1 MPNNIE
7 DYVHRIGRTGR
18 ANTLGTSI
26 TFFEETGKGLTK
38 KLINILRDAQQEIP
52 QQLLDLAPANDGFR
66 GGNRGYRGGNRGGYR
81 GGNRGGNRGGYRG
94 GNRGGNG
101 YRGGN
106 RGGNGGYRGGNRGY

>member
-26 TFFEETGKGLTK
+26 TFFEETGKGITRNLV
-38 KLINILRDAQQEIP
+38 NILKDAQQEVP
-52 QQLLDLAPANDGFR
+52 EQLLSLMPVVNHR
-66 GGNRGYRGGNRGGYR
+66 GGNGYRGGNRG
-81 GGNRGGNRGGYRG
+81 
-94 GNRGGNG
+94 G

-106 RGGNGGYRGGNRGY
+106 RGGNGGYRGGNRGGNRY

>member
-66 GGNRGYRGGNRGGYR
+66 GGNRRY
-81 GGNRGGNRGGYRG
+81 RGGNRGGYRG